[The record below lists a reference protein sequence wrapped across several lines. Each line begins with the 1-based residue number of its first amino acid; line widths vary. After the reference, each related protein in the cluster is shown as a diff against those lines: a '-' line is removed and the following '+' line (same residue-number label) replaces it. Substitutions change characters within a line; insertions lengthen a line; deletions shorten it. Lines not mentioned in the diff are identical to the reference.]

1 MWQVSTRSL
10 SRSETGEGRDT
21 RQLTIYV
28 NTQSAFQQ
36 QQDTLLHEILHAVIS
51 NCPVFHDSTTE
62 ESLIRSV
69 TPYLLTVLKDNPGV
83 VEFMTSEVEP
93 EEL

>member
-1 MWQVSTRSL
+1 
-10 SRSETGEGRDT
+10 
-21 RQLTIYV
+21 
-28 NTQSAFQQ
+28 
-36 QQDTLLHEILHAVIS
+36 VIS

-83 VEFMTSEVEP
+83 VEFMTSEDEP
-93 EEL
+93 GE